1 MPALSPG
8 DGDHCSL
15 DERKARDILFKRT
28 EKALKNGEDIFV
40 LKLIARLKSQQARHD
55 WQQLHEPYDET
66 GTSFID
72 SGSQRRLTTKSLQ
85 TCLDYCFRLA
95 VVYQRKEVVELLL
108 KSGLHPDH
116 LINCDCFDDSK
127 EGGHER
133 ALVDASALQE
143 EQAHVSLRQSSL
155 NGQLPSS
162 LLATLTSP
170 SCIDCRPLI
179 LAVETKNVDIVSLLC
194 RYNASVDIT
203 DSQSASASFFRAT
216 FEQKGG
222 VAHVDLAKLFVE
234 IFSSIQAALIDLA
247 IRQNAS
253 FQNRTALLAA
263 VQLSPLPLAI
273 VEILLEHGAR
283 IGPSRWSSAAP
294 VDLMPELFRMQK
306 TLIKDLVH
314 KAILLWKANGLE
326 KSPPD
331 QDEKSQPTMRITNRY
346 SESESVKH
354 SPSKQSGRTGQA
366 LFYVTSGSPKTSRPS
381 GLQSQSPSGF
391 ACKEESDGVIKSLK
405 CLVNNP
411 ECLQYVADALL
422 QEEGNIL
429 LKSHHNADNCELDER
444 ISQLLE
450 EILAVALKEYE
461 GACLQSGGRKEAA
474 SISNSKV
481 HDLFKSIV
489 RFCLLLL
496 TKGGSCSRFTAFH
509 VLNQVIDIC
518 ICKGFLAWPKV
529 KFLSTELLSM
539 QCPPGVARPR
549 ERRSLGECP
558 KSRTNQQPKRKNDSV
573 TIDQTSNWRKEALCD
588 ILEPLSNLEPNVL
601 VMLLHNALTM
611 EKRSGDVKYGC
622 LPSRRSRRCAHCS
635 LILCARILLFLCH
648 QQEIRK
654 QLADPQNV
662 RLLVQ
667 MLDVTLEPQF
677 LCYLL
682 QIVATLALDRKTRCI
697 LRDLRVDEL
706 LVQMLLPGDEWYYTN
721 QTMIFPKVVKHHAAR
736 ILIYIGRGHM
746 VGNRVNLFTCP
757 NVANLVDSSTNS
769 SESPLIKE
777 LHNEVEDRYILKT
790 CLSPQFVETAGG
802 TTLYSVEGLL
812 MKLLNTVGDIPEDA
826 NSKISQSFLSWTI
839 ALVDPLLLLRLLL
852 HKFSWDVGFLQY
864 RGRSSSGHSFGVPAG
879 QVQKSKS
886 FDRQL
891 PKTLHGE
898 SDTNSMLRSGSMR
911 TDNVKLPRPRCGR
924 GSLTASETCSEG
936 IRTKSNF
943 SKYIQNLF
951 RTKRAKMN
959 SIASTQSNQNSD
971 TESLLEFQ
979 KKLQNLPP
987 RCSMDEDDVNYFSS
1001 LPLKVVGQKDGQSIC
1016 FYPNDSE
1023 CSVCVENS
1031 AGQTRSDANT
1041 ENAGNACQSLAVPQ
1055 IQIEIRRASVLSQ
1068 FSVGQG
1074 LSSSAVEYLPLLTAP
1089 TNVSRRSSATTT
1101 TPYSCT
1107 SQLSS
1112 QRSSVVSSLVFSNS
1126 SSPLPTSDHVPFV
1139 FNVTTPNR
1147 RASSVISIMP
1157 RISVRS
1163 LADRPIL
1170 SADMSTLKIILEC
1183 IINIFGRANDGIND
1197 VLKETKNLFGKIMA
1211 VTEDMQV
1218 KEWCAVMM
1226 QFMTIKEVMEESEV
1240 YNPDRLGDEYFEL
1253 QDQIAS
1259 GSLPCSKEE
1268 AALLASIQSLIEE
1281 KWPSS
1286 KRQLSRLL
1294 SYRRLREIS
1303 QKISTLTWDSENAN
1317 PPLLIRP
1324 LLFSMNKEKARN
1336 SFKEQSQK
1344 NVFNRLLCKTLSLS
1358 INAEALEHCL
1368 PANYRESKQIIKLIQ
1383 VWKRKLFHS
1392 NFYDS
1397 EKGLKHLYVQTCKRL
1412 PAFGCK
1418 LFHVKELYRG
1428 KLIRKSRRILCLGA
1442 AYISLLRPST
1452 KTLIR
1457 KQKTVSLLRWHVGS
1471 GSTDRSLTL
1480 DFGTTKWYFIG
1491 NVREVD
1497 GFLAKTIG
1505 MTLWELVQI
1514 NTPKTV
1520 QKAFSSKLEE
1530 AEPPSAAFHL
1540 TGADGLPVM
1549 FHGLFVS
1556 ESLSGFLE
1564 ESATLYSLE
1573 LERLQSVFY
1582 FPEEVAFQLSAIEYD
1597 LVYSISPMDY
1607 VTYVICDLNQVR
1619 LNLNPS
1625 QVRML
1630 IKRFAEV
1637 STRRVSSWVT
1647 HLILSQ
1653 PSHEDRRN
1661 MLCFIVRAAETCWN
1675 IGNFNGATEILYGL
1689 SRKFSHCNWLCFS
1702 SEKLQPFWL
1711 SLSADNKRKFMN
1723 LSEILLSQEPSTEL
1737 RKATQRALSCGSFRP
1752 IPFFGT
1758 FLKDLYTIFQSVPS
1772 LVPGEK
1778 AEDRDA
1784 TKVEKTSASI
1794 DSSLPDHSSSFFS
1807 EHIGVTSFLNSQ
1819 KIELIQTVL
1828 DNLETFHSHSRS
1840 RHSNEKGD
1848 EGDQTDSSRTLE
1860 IIQPLTEMPSPTL
1873 MSLRRIDADLMQRL
1887 QHGCSVIYYECE
1899 TARSAFCH
1907 LHLDTTC
1914 SYIKWQKSNFSSW
1927 LTTTVGKGG
1936 ADNLDPLSTVGSECK
1951 EASSSSELDAR
1962 KVRAT
1967 SGQPPVLSSSSTSAD
1982 DFSKRIK
1989 LLSGIP
1995 AYRSMEDGLI
2005 VLTYVKSVEICNNP
2019 DFDILAVYQRHCTD
2033 TTVPPKC
2040 FSVVYGGTLTD
2051 NYTVY
2056 FVAPE
2061 MTASVLTDGL
2071 AQILNELKAQYCH
2084 HDRRLFWLRKLYLD
2098 LLSAD
2103 QNFLVAANPSTALQA
2118 FGGRAFW
2125 TDQLSAF
2132 GSPSEHSSPTFKKT
2146 KSVRYPSQ
2154 RGYLPT
2160 AKLKKLSVTGDQ
2172 GFPSRV
2178 RLSIRNSFRL
2188 SPGSSQD
2195 SGSRVNSILA
2205 SSKMTSEA
2213 KAQSS
2218 GESKKS
2224 TLASLVS
2231 PSTMHKKSIGDIQEN
2246 PLNFLEFT
2254 ELFKLFS
2261 IRMRKDLRDLFKEQ
2275 VRRYQEQ
2282 EKQQQPHSFLKSD
2295 SKSSICDIHL
2305 LPSHSA
2311 ETSDKK
2317 NASAGKDADP
2327 FMNDAFI
2334 DKLMPDQLMRQIS
2347 TSKRIADKQMKIYD
2361 ALATASIAQNSAGV
2375 DTSRSMWLTAAA
2387 VKSFMRIHQMEPIS
2401 DAQAVELIARHE
2413 PDAVMRSKQRMSFE
2427 GFARFLLDSSNFA
2440 YLNEDNKMNKKDMDY
2455 PLSYYFIASSH
2466 NTYLTGHQLK
2476 GESSVE
2482 LYRQILMTGCR
2493 CIEFDCWDG
2502 DDGQPVIYH
2511 GHTLTTKINF
2521 RQVVEIVRRSAF
2533 EVSSLPVIISIENH
2547 CSLPLQAKMAQ
2558 TFKSVF
2564 GERLVS
2570 QFLFENDLS
2579 DNPKLPSPLQLKG
2592 KVLIKNK
2599 KLSFEPPPPLG
2610 DRSSKVDGHKPQ
2622 KGSLMEWSMEEEE
2635 DEETQYDFDDNDE
2648 DDDEVNRETKVA
2660 DAGVNKLSPSS
2671 KLQSNKLYKSKD
2683 DSASS
2688 DTSSTKN
2695 DPAMLATTHGNLVT
2709 PPQYGSEL
2717 TASSEELYK
2726 ASGKKSGGP
2735 VPQVAPE
2742 LSDLVI
2748 YCQAVKFKGFAISGD
2763 VELTQ
2768 KRAATSSVKKTGNSG
2783 QPVPASPAMDF
2794 ASSENVQ
2801 THAYRPP
2808 CFQVSCYQLPSM
2820 NETTAKKLIRKHPLE
2835 LVAFTKDHILRT
2847 YPSAVRIDSSNFNP
2861 LMFWTFGIQMV
2872 ALNYQTQDIPMAINA
2887 AMFEQNGNCGY
2898 MLKPRV
2904 MWDEAHP
2911 LYGIFNPWA
2920 HDLRKISGIRLILN
2934 IISGQFVCPGQA
2946 DASPYVE
2953 VELMGIEADSWKER
2967 TKTVQRNGLNPIWL
2981 QTFQFQVNFL
2991 DLCFLRLAVIESG
3004 NNKCT
3009 AQRVVPLKALRAG
3022 YRHVRLRS
3030 PNNSPLEYSS
3040 IFIYSRMEEEEFIY
3054 VDGDST
3060 ENKLQTLPQNG
3071 EIPIFKQQIYV
3082 LKIYGVCPDGSSTTV
3097 QAQSTTV
3104 AREVIDMALKNCGHE
3119 ADLLDDYVLMEDLWI
3134 PEASTTCQV
3143 QVSRRVLEPDE
3154 LIMNAVANWNGANGR
3169 FVLRKKGSDP
3179 SSRAWMNT
3187 IIRSSKEK
3195 LPKQSCKASERSEI
3209 TFLVCVHN
3217 VSEDQDYAIL
3227 RVPVNSTASDIVSQ
3241 VLIKARRTEQS
3252 SAFVLV
3258 EETEEPVGAMDTSS
3272 GGGKTFI
3279 ASSSGATSSKA
3290 ARKKTRRILSNDTNV
3305 FALQMG
3311 WKTPSRFLL
3320 EKRTNINEAQKV
3332 EKPKSNSLNVLRSL
3346 NLRKKPPPAPTA
3358 QS

>member
-15 DERKARDILFKRT
+15 DERKARDTLLKRT

-40 LKLIARLKSQQARHD
+40 LKLIARLKNQQARHD
-55 WQQLHEPYDET
+55 WQHQESFDEI

-85 TCLDYCFRLA
+85 ICLDYCLRLA
-95 VVYQRKEVVELLL
+95 IVYQRKEVVELLL

-127 EGGHER
+127 EGGHGR
-133 ALVDASALQE
+133 ALVDASVRQE
-143 EQAHVSLRQSSL
+143 EQAQVPLRQSSL
-155 NGQLPSS
+155 NGQLPPS
-162 LLATLTSP
+162 LLAALSSP
-170 SCIDCRPLI
+170 SCVDCRPLI

-194 RYNASVDIT
+194 RYNASVDLS
-203 DSQSASASFFRAT
+203 DSQ
-216 FEQKGG
+216 
-222 VAHVDLAKLFVE
+222 D
-234 IFSSIQAALIDLA
+234 
-247 IRQNAS
+247 
-253 FQNRTALLAA
+253 RTALLAA

-283 IGPSRWSSAAP
+283 IGPSRCSSAAP

-326 KSPPD
+326 RSPPD
-331 QDEKSQPTMRITNRY
+331 QDEKSQPAMRISNRY
-346 SESESVKH
+346 SEPESVKQ

-391 ACKEESDGVIKSLK
+391 ACKEESDGIIKSLK

-411 ECLQYVADALL
+411 ECLQYVTDALL

-429 LKSHHNADNCELDER
+429 LKSHHNVDNCELDEC

-450 EILAVALKEYE
+450 EILVVALKEYE
-461 GACLQSGGRKEAA
+461 APFLQSGRKEAA
-474 SISNSKV
+474 SISSNPKL
-481 HDLFKSIV
+481 HNLFKSIV
-489 RFCLLLL
+489 RFCLELL

-518 ICKGFLAWPKV
+518 ISKGFLVWPQV

-539 QCPPGVARPR
+539 QCPVGVSRPH
-549 ERRSLGECP
+549 ERRSLGEST
-558 KSRTNQQPKRKNDSV
+558 KSRIAHQPKRKNDSV
-573 TIDQTSNWRKEALCD
+573 TVDQTSNSCKEALCD
-588 ILEPLSNLEPNVL
+588 ILEPLSALEPNIL

-648 QQEIRK
+648 QEEIRK
-654 QLADPQNV
+654 QLADPQNI

-677 LCYLL
+677 LCYML
-682 QIVATLALDRKTRCI
+682 QIVATLALDRKTRSV
-697 LRDLRVDEL
+697 LRDLRADEL

-736 ILIYIGRGHM
+736 ILIYIGMGHM
-746 VGNRVNLFTCP
+746 VGNRVNLFNCP
-757 NVANLVDSSTNS
+757 NVANLADSSTNS

-790 CLSPQFVETAGG
+790 CLSPQFVETTSG
-802 TTLYSVEGLL
+802 TILYSVEGLL
-812 MKLLNTVGDIPEDA
+812 MKLLNTVGDIPEDG
-826 NSKISQSFLSWTI
+826 NSKISQSYLSWTI

-891 PKTLHGE
+891 PKALDSET
-898 SDTNSMLRSGSMR
+898 DNANSMLRSGSMR
-911 TDNVKLPRPRCGR
+911 TDNALKQTHHGR

-936 IRTKSNF
+936 VRTKSNF

-959 SIASTQSNQNSD
+959 SIASTHSNQNSD

-987 RCSMDEDDVNYFSS
+987 RCSMDEDNVNYFSS

-1023 CSVCVENS
+1023 CSVCAENS
-1031 AGQTRSDANT
+1031 ARQTRNDGST

-1074 LSSSAVEYLPLLTAP
+1074 LSSSAVECLPLLTAP
-1089 TNVSRRSSATTT
+1089 TNMSRRSSGTTT
-1101 TPYSCT
+1101 SPYSGT

-1126 SSPLPTSDHVPFV
+1126 SSPLPSSDHVPFV
-1139 FNVTTPNR
+1139 FNVATPNR

-1163 LADRPIL
+1163 LAERPIL

-1183 IINIFGRANDGIND
+1183 IINIFGRGNDGIND
-1197 VLKETKNLFGKIMA
+1197 VLKETRNLFGKIMA

-1259 GSLPCSKEE
+1259 GSLPCSKDE

-1324 LLFSMNKEKARN
+1324 LLFSMNKEKTRN
-1336 SFKEQSQK
+1336 SSKEQSQK

-1397 EKGLKHLYVQTCKRL
+1397 ENGLKHLYVQTCKRL

-1428 KLIRKSRRILCLGA
+1428 KLLRKSRRILCLGA

-1480 DFGTTKWYFIG
+1480 DFGTTKWYFM
-1491 NVREVD
+1491 VPSAMLR
-1497 GFLAKTIG
+1497 KTIG

-1556 ESLSGFLE
+1556 ESLNGFLE

-1637 STRRVSSWVT
+1637 SSWVT

-1689 SRKFSHCNWLCFS
+1689 S

-1711 SLSADNKRKFMN
+1711 SLSAENKRKFMN
-1723 LSEILLSQEPSTEL
+1723 LSEILLSQEPSIEL
-1737 RKATQRALSCGSFRP
+1737 RKATQRALSCNSFRP

-1758 FLKDLYTIFQSVPS
+1758 FLKDLYTIFQSIPS

-1778 AEDRDA
+1778 AAEDRDNA
-1784 TKVEKTSASI
+1784 KVEKTSASI
-1794 DSSLPDHSSSFFS
+1794 DSSLPDHSTSFFS

-1848 EGDQTDSSRTLE
+1848 EGEQPNSRTLE

-1936 ADNLDPLSTVGSECK
+1936 AQNLDSLSAVGSECK
-1951 EASSSSELDAR
+1951 EASGSSEVDSR
-1962 KVRAT
+1962 KVRA
-1967 SGQPPVLSSSSTSAD
+1967 SISPQPVLSSSSTSAD

-1989 LLSGIP
+1989 LLSGVP

-2061 MTASVLTDGL
+2061 MTASVLTEGL
-2071 AQILNELKAQYCH
+2071 AQILNELKNQYCH

-2103 QNFLVAANPSTALQA
+2103 QNFLIAANPSTALQA

-2160 AKLKKLSVTGDQ
+2160 AKLKKLSVTGEQ

-2188 SPGSSQD
+2188 SSGSSQD
-2195 SGSRVNSILA
+2195 SSSSKVNNVLA

-2213 KAQSS
+2213 KGQSA
-2218 GESKKS
+2218 GESKRS

-2282 EKQQQPHSFLKSD
+2282 EKQQQQHLFLKSD
-2295 SKSSICDIHL
+2295 SKSSTCDIHL
-2305 LPSHSA
+2305 LPSHSG

-2317 NASAGKDADP
+2317 NAAAGKDTDP

-2334 DKLMPDQLMRQIS
+2334 DKLMPDQLMRQMS

-2387 VKSFMRIHQMEPIS
+2387 IKSFMRIHQMELIS

-2579 DNPKLPSPLQLKG
+2579 DNPRLPSPLQLKG

-2610 DRSSKVDGHKPQ
+2610 DRSSKVDGHKSQ

-2635 DEETQYDFDDNDE
+2635 DEEAQYDFDDNDE
-2648 DDDEVNRETKVA
+2648 DDEEVNREAKVA
-2660 DAGVNKLSPSS
+2660 DTGVNKLSPSS
-2671 KLQSNKLYKSKD
+2671 KLQSNKMYKSKD

-2695 DPAMLATTHGNLVT
+2695 DPAVLATHGNLIA
-2709 PPQYGSEL
+2709 PAQYGSEL

-2726 ASGKKSGGP
+2726 ASSKKTGGP

-2763 VELTQ
+2763 AELAQ
-2768 KRAATSSVKKTGNSG
+2768 KRAGTSSVKKMGNSM
-2783 QPVPASPAMDF
+2783 QPVPASPGMDF
-2794 ASSENVQ
+2794 ASTENVQ
-2801 THAYRPP
+2801 THAYRTP

-2904 MWDEAHP
+2904 MWDETHP
-2911 LYGIFNPWA
+2911 LYGTFNPWA

-3004 NNKCT
+3004 SNKCT
-3009 AQRVVPLKALRAG
+3009 AQRVIPLKALRAG

-3030 PNNSPLEYSS
+3030 PNNCPLEYSS

-3054 VDGDST
+3054 VDGEST
-3060 ENKLQTLPQNG
+3060 ENKVHTLPQNG

-3082 LKIYGVCPDGSSTTV
+3082 LKIYGVCPDNSSTTV

-3119 ADLLDDYVLMEDLWI
+3119 ADLLDDYVLMEDLWM
-3134 PEASTTCQV
+3134 PEPSTTRQV

-3227 RVPVNSTASDIVSQ
+3227 RVPVNSTANDIINQ
-3241 VLIKARRTEQS
+3241 VLIKARRTENS

-3258 EETEEPVGAMDTSS
+3258 EETEESVGAMDTS
-3272 GGGKTFI
+3272 GGSGKTFI
-3279 ASSSGATSSKA
+3279 VSSSGGTSSKA
-3290 ARKKTRRILSNDTNV
+3290 AHKKTRRVLSDDTNV

-3346 NLRKKPPPAPTA
+3346 NLRKKQPAPTA